1 MSPAGAGI
9 AAPTVRR
16 RLRGDRRVWIALGV
30 LAAIVLTA
38 VFEPLLA
45 PYDPRAQID
54 IAHLQNQPPSLAHP
68 LPTYTFCPAS
78 LSCLIYGTRV
88 PPTVALVAVSVA
100 ITFR

>member
-38 VFEPLLA
+38 VFAPLLA
-45 PYDPRAQID
+45 PYDPRAQLD
-54 IAHLQNQPPSLAHP
+54 IAHLQSQPPSLAHP
-68 LPTYTFCPAS
+68 LGTDTFS
-78 LSCLIYGTRV
+78 RDVLSRLIYGLSLIHISEPTR
-88 PPTVALVAVSVA
+88 LGMIS
-100 ITFR
+100 